1 MAKNR
6 IIPFG
11 YMMQDGKITTNS
23 KEVLAVVTIFQSY
36 LNGESLVNI
45 AQAMEVPYNEGMT
58 WNKNMVKRIIEN
70 EKYLGTDKYPQLID
84 EDTFRRANA
93 KRVSKAT
100 SLCVISDELQEVRN
114 LTFCKEC
121 GQRMF
126 RKGGNTRSEK
136 WDCCRKECYP
146 LDFRLTDQML
156 IGAILNVLNSVIA
169 NPNLLECSTESS
181 TYSPSGDVI
190 RQQNEIRHMMDSAQL
205 DYDRTKSEIL
215 RLAQMQYDCC
225 PYSNKPQQTEFLKS
239 LLTDHEQLNSLDIG
253 LLKSCVSRIWVS
265 HFCTIE
271 IELINGTIIQNITER
286 SIANGNSIECNGD
299 TCEAKDSK

>member
-6 IIPFG
+6 KIPFG
-11 YMMQDGKITTNS
+11 YMMQNGEITTNP
-23 KEVLAVVTIFQSY
+23 KEVLAVVTIFHSY
-36 LNGESLVNI
+36 LNGESLVDI
-45 AQAMEVPYNEGMT
+45 AKAMDVPYNEGVA

-84 EDTFRRANA
+84 EEIFRRANA
-93 KRVSKAT
+93 TRVSKAT
-100 SLCVISDELQEVRN
+100 SLCVITDDLQEIRN
-114 LTFCKEC
+114 RTFCKEC

-146 LDFRLTDQML
+146 LDYRLTDQML

-169 NPNLLECSTESS
+169 NPSLLECNSESS
-181 TYSPSGDVI
+181 SYIPSGEVI
-190 RQQNEIRHMMDSAQL
+190 RQQNEIRHMMDSTQL

-225 PYSNKPQQTEFLKS
+225 TYSDKPQQTEFLKG
-239 LLTDHEQLNSLDIG
+239 LLVGHEQLNSLDIG

-271 IELINGTIIQNITER
+271 IELINGTIIHNITER
-286 SIANGNSIECNGD
+286 SVVNGNGIECNGD
-299 TCEAKDSK
+299 SCETADSE

>member
-6 IIPFG
+6 KFPFG
-11 YMMQDGKITTNS
+11 YMMQNGEITTNP
-23 KEVLAVVTIFQSY
+23 KEVLAVVTIFHSY
-36 LNGESLVNI
+36 LNGESLVDI
-45 AQAMEVPYNEGMT
+45 AKAMEVPYNEGVA

-84 EDTFRRANA
+84 EDTFHRANA
-93 KRVSKAT
+93 TRVAKAT
-100 SLCVISDELQEVRN
+100 SLCVISDELYQIRE

-146 LDFRLTDQML
+146 LDYRLTDQML

-169 NPNLLECSTESS
+169 NPSLLESNAESS
-181 TYSPSGDVI
+181 TYTPNSEVI
-190 RQQNEIRHMMDSAQL
+190 RQQNEIRHMMDAAQL

-225 PYSNKPQQTEFLKS
+225 TYSDN
-239 LLTDHEQLNSLDIG
+239 G
-253 LLKSCVSRIWVS
+253 LS
-265 HFCTIE
+265 T
-271 IELINGTIIQNITER
+271 
-286 SIANGNSIECNGD
+286 
-299 TCEAKDSK
+299 

>member
-6 IIPFG
+6 KFPFG
-11 YMMQDGKITTNS
+11 YMMQNGTIMTNP
-23 KEVLAVVTIFQSY
+23 KEVLAVVTIFRSY
-36 LNGESLVNI
+36 LNGDSLTTI
-45 AQAMEVPYNEGMT
+45 AQSMEVPYNEGTT

-84 EDTFRRANA
+84 EDTFHRANVT
-93 KRVSKAT
+93 RISKAT
-100 SLCVISDELQEVRN
+100 SLCVITDDLQEIRN
-114 LTFCKEC
+114 HTFCKEC
-121 GQRMF
+121 GNRMF

-146 LDFRLTDQML
+146 LDYRLTDQML

-169 NPNLLECSTESS
+169 NPSLLESSAESS
-181 TYSPSGDVI
+181 AYTPSGEVI
-190 RQQNEIRHMMDSAQL
+190 RQQNEIRHMMDAAQL

-225 PYSNKPQQTEFLKS
+225 TYSDKPQQTELLRS
-239 LLTDHEQLNSLDIG
+239 LLVGHEQLNSLDIG
-253 LLKSCVSRIWVS
+253 LLKSCVLRIWVS

-271 IELINGTIIQNITER
+271 IELINGTIIHNITER
-286 SIANGNSIECNGD
+286 STSHGNGIECND
-299 TCEAKDSK
+299 NSCENADSK

>member
-6 IIPFG
+6 KFPFG
-11 YMMQDGKITTNS
+11 YMMQNGEITTNP
-23 KEVLAVVTIFQSY
+23 KEVLAVVTIFRSY
-36 LNGESLVNI
+36 LNGESLVDI
-45 AQAMEVPYNEGMT
+45 AKAMEVPYNEGVA

-70 EKYLGTDKYPQLID
+70 ERYLGTDKYPQLID
-84 EDTFRRANA
+84 EDIFHRANA
-93 KRVSKAT
+93 TRVAKAT
-100 SLCVISDELQEVRN
+100 SLCVISDELYQIRE

-136 WDCCRKECYP
+136 WDCRRKECYP
-146 LDFRLTDQML
+146 LDYRLTDQML

-169 NPNLLECSTESS
+169 NPSLLESGSESS
-181 TYSPSGDVI
+181 TYAPSGEVI
-190 RQQNEIRHMMDSAQL
+190 RQQNEIRHMMDAAQL

-225 PYSNKPQQTEFLKS
+225 TYSDKPQQTELLRS
-239 LLTDHEQLNSLDIG
+239 LLVGHEQLNSLDIG
-253 LLKSCVSRIWVS
+253 LLKSCVSRILVS

-271 IELINGTIIQNITER
+271 IELINGTIIHNITER
-286 SIANGNSIECNGD
+286 SASHGNGIECNGD
-299 TCEAKDSK
+299 SCETADSK

>member
-6 IIPFG
+6 KFPFG
-11 YMMQDGKITTNS
+11 YMMQNGEITTNP
-23 KEVLAVVTIFQSY
+23 KEVLAVVTIFRSY
-36 LNGESLVNI
+36 LNGESLVDI
-45 AQAMEVPYNEGMT
+45 AKAMEVPYNEGVA

-84 EDTFRRANA
+84 EDTFHRANA
-93 KRVSKAT
+93 TRISKAT
-100 SLCVISDELQEVRN
+100 SLCVITDDLQEIRN
-114 LTFCKEC
+114 HTFCKEC
-121 GQRMF
+121 GNRMF

-146 LDFRLTDQML
+146 LDYRLTDQML

-169 NPNLLECSTESS
+169 NPSLLECSSESS
-181 TYSPSGDVI
+181 TYVPNGEVI
-190 RQQNEIRHMMDSAQL
+190 RQQNEIRHMMDAAQL
-205 DYDRTKSEIL
+205 DYERTKSEIL

-225 PYSNKPQQTEFLKS
+225 TYSEKPQQTEFLRS
-239 LLTDHEQLNSLDIG
+239 LLVGHEQLNSLDIG

-271 IELINGTIIQNITER
+271 IELVNGTIIHNITER
-286 SIANGNSIECNGD
+286 SASHVNGNECNSD
-299 TCEAKDSK
+299 SCETADSK

>member
-6 IIPFG
+6 KIPFG
-11 YMMQDGKITTNS
+11 YMMQDGKITTNP

-36 LNGESLVNI
+36 LNGESLTEI
-45 AQAMEVPYNEGMT
+45 ARAMVVPYNEGMA

-93 KRVSKAT
+93 TRVAKAT

-114 LTFCKEC
+114 LTYCKEC

-169 NPNLLECSTESS
+169 NLSLLECSAETSI
-181 TYSPSGDVI
+181 YSPTGDVI

-205 DYDRTKSEIL
+205 DYERTKSEIL

-225 PYSNKPQQTEFLKS
+225 TYNEKPQQTEFLKG
-239 LLTDHEQLNSLDIG
+239 LLISREQLNSLDID
-253 LLKSCVSRIWVS
+253 LLKSSVSRIWVS

-271 IELINGTIIQNITER
+271 IELVNGTIIKNITER

-299 TCEAKDSK
+299 SCEVTNSE

>member
-6 IIPFG
+6 TIPFG
-11 YMMQDGKITTNS
+11 YMMRNGEITTNP
-23 KEVLAVVTIFQSY
+23 KEILAVVSIFRRYIS
-36 LNGESLVNI
+36 GESLTTI
-45 AQAMEVPYNEGMT
+45 AQSMDVPYNEGLT
-58 WNKNMVKRIIEN
+58 WNKHMVKRIIEN

-93 KRVSKAT
+93 KRVARAT
-100 SLCVISDELQEVRN
+100 SLCVISDDLQEIRN
-114 LTFCKEC
+114 RTFCKEC

-126 RKGGNTRSEK
+126 RRGGNTRSEK

-146 LDFRLTDQML
+146 LDYRLTDQML
-156 IGAILNVLNSVIA
+156 IGAVLNVLNAAIA
-169 NPNLLECSTESS
+169 NPSLLECSSESN
-181 TYSPSGDVI
+181 TYAPNGEVI
-190 RQQNEIRHMMDSAQL
+190 RQQNEIRHMMDLAQI

-225 PYSNKPQQTEFLKS
+225 TYSEKPQQTELLKS
-239 LLTDHEQLNSLDIG
+239 LLVGHEQLNSLDIG

-271 IELINGTIIQNITER
+271 IELINGTIIHNITER
-286 SIANGNSIECNGD
+286 STSHGIECNSD
-299 TCEAKDSK
+299 SCEATDSE

>member
-23 KEVLAVVTIFQSY
+23 KEVLAVLTIFKRY
-36 LNGESLVNI
+36 LSGESLENI
-45 AQAMEVPYNEGMT
+45 AHMMDVPYNEGVR

-84 EDTFRRANA
+84 EDTFRRANV

-100 SLCVISDELQEVRN
+100 SLCVISDELQEIRN

-169 NPNLLECSTESS
+169 NPSLLKCSTESS
-181 TYSPSGDVI
+181 TYSPSGEVI
-190 RQQNEIRHMMDSAQL
+190 RQQNEIRHMMDAAQL
-205 DYDRTKSEIL
+205 DYERTKSEIL

-225 PYSNKPQQTEFLKS
+225 TYSDKPQQTEFLKA
-239 LLTDHEQLNSLDIG
+239 LLTNHEQLNSLDIG

-271 IELINGTIIQNITER
+271 IELINGTILHNITER
-286 SIANGNSIECNGD
+286 SIVNGNSIECNGD
-299 TCEAKDSK
+299 TCEATDSE

>member
-6 IIPFG
+6 KFPFG
-11 YMMQDGKITTNS
+11 YMMQNGEITTNP
-23 KEVLAVVTIFQSY
+23 KEVLAVVTIFRRYIS
-36 LNGESLVNI
+36 GESLTTI
-45 AQAMEVPYNEGMT
+45 AQSMDIPYNEGIV

-84 EDTFRRANA
+84 EDTFHSANA
-93 KRVSKAT
+93 KRVAKAT
-100 SLCVISDELQEVRN
+100 SLCVISDDLQEIRN
-114 LTFCKEC
+114 RTFCKEC

-146 LDFRLTDQML
+146 LEYRLTDQML

-169 NPNLLECSTESS
+169 NPNLLECSSESS
-181 TYSPSGDVI
+181 TYTPSGEII
-190 RQQNEIRHMMDSAQL
+190 RQQNEIRHMMDSAQI

-225 PYSNKPQQTEFLKS
+225 TYSEKPQQTELLKS
-239 LLTDHEQLNSLDIG
+239 LLVGHEQLNSLDIG

-271 IELINGTIIQNITER
+271 IELINSTIIHNITER
-286 SIANGNSIECNGD
+286 SIANGNGIECNS
-299 TCEAKDSK
+299 DSCKAADSE

>member
-6 IIPFG
+6 KFPFG
-11 YMMQDGKITTNS
+11 YMMQNGEITTNP
-23 KEVLAVVTIFQSY
+23 KEVLAVVTIFRSY
-36 LNGESLVNI
+36 LSGESLVEI
-45 AQAMEVPYNEGMT
+45 AKAMDVPYNEGVA

-84 EDTFRRANA
+84 EDTFHRANA
-93 KRVSKAT
+93 TRISKAT
-100 SLCVISDELQEVRN
+100 SLCVITDDLQEIRN
-114 LTFCKEC
+114 RTFCKEC
-121 GQRMF
+121 GNRMF

-146 LDFRLTDQML
+146 LDYRLTDQML

-169 NPNLLECSTESS
+169 NPSLLESSAESS
-181 TYSPSGDVI
+181 AYTPSGEVI
-190 RQQNEIRHMMDSAQL
+190 RQQNEIRHMMDAAQL

-225 PYSNKPQQTEFLKS
+225 TYSEKPQQTEFLKG
-239 LLTDHEQLNSLDIG
+239 LLVGHEQLNSLDVG
-253 LLKSCVSRIWVS
+253 LLRSCVSRIWVS

-271 IELINGTIIQNITER
+271 IELINGTIIHNITER
-286 SIANGNSIECNGD
+286 SIVNGNGNECNSD
-299 TCEAKDSK
+299 SCETADRE

>member
-6 IIPFG
+6 KFPFG
-11 YMMQDGKITTNS
+11 YMMQNGEITTNP
-23 KEVLAVVTIFQSY
+23 KEVLAVVTIFRSY
-36 LNGESLVNI
+36 LNGESLADI
-45 AQAMEVPYNEGMT
+45 AKAMEIPYNEGVA

-84 EDTFRRANA
+84 EDTFRRANT
-93 KRVSKAT
+93 KKEKKALL
-100 SLCVISDELQEVRN
+100 LCVISEELQQVRN

-121 GQRMF
+121 GHRLF

-146 LDFRLTDQML
+146 LDYRLTDQML

-169 NPNLLECSTESS
+169 NPNLLESSSESS
-181 TYSPSGDVI
+181 TYAPSGEVI
-190 RQQNEIRHMMDSAQL
+190 RQQNEIRHMMDAAQL

-225 PYSNKPQQTEFLKS
+225 TYSEKPQQTEFLKG
-239 LLTDHEQLNSLDIG
+239 LLVGHEQLNSLNIG

-271 IELINGTIIQNITER
+271 VELINGTIIHNITER
-286 SIANGNSIECNGD
+286 SASHGNGIECNGD
-299 TCEAKDSK
+299 SCETADSE

>member
-6 IIPFG
+6 KFPFG
-11 YMMQDGKITTNS
+11 YMMENGEITTNP
-23 KEVLAVVTIFQSY
+23 KEVLAVVTIFRSY
-36 LNGESLVNI
+36 LNGESLVDI
-45 AQAMEVPYNEGMT
+45 AKAMEVPYNEGVA

-84 EDTFRRANA
+84 EDTFHRVNA
-93 KRVSKAT
+93 ERISKAR
-100 SLCVISDELQEVRN
+100 SLCVITDDLQEIRN
-114 LTFCKEC
+114 RTFCKEC
-121 GQRMF
+121 GHRLF

-136 WDCCRKECYP
+136 WDCRNQRCYP
-146 LDFRLTDQML
+146 LDYRLTDQML

-169 NPNLLECSTESS
+169 NPSLLECSAESS
-181 TYSPSGDVI
+181 VYTPSGEVI
-190 RQQNEIRHMMDSAQL
+190 RQQNEIRHMMDSTQL

-225 PYSNKPQQTEFLKS
+225 TYSEKPQQTELLRS
-239 LLTDHEQLNSLDIG
+239 LLVGHEQLNSLDIG

-271 IELINGTIIQNITER
+271 IELINGTIIHNITER
-286 SIANGNSIECNGD
+286 STSHGNCNECNSD
-299 TCEAKDSK
+299 SCETADSK

>member
-6 IIPFG
+6 KIPFG
-11 YMMQDGKITTNS
+11 YMMKDGKITTNS
-23 KEVLAVVTIFQSY
+23 KEVPAVLTIFQSY
-36 LNGESLVNI
+36 LNGESFVNI
-45 AQAMEVPYNEGMT
+45 AHAMEVPYNDGVI

-93 KRVSKAT
+93 TRVAKAT
-100 SLCVISDELQEVRN
+100 SLCVISDELQEIRN
-114 LTFCKEC
+114 LTYCKEC
-121 GQRMF
+121 EQRMF

-136 WDCCRKECYP
+136 WDCRNQRCYP
-146 LDFRLTDQML
+146 LDYRLTDQML
-156 IGAILNVLNSVIA
+156 VGAILNVLNSAIA
-169 NPNLLECSTESS
+169 NPSLFECSAESS
-181 TYSPSGDVI
+181 TYAPSGEVI
-190 RQQNEIRHMMDSAQL
+190 RQQNEIRHMMDAAQL

-225 PYSNKPQQTEFLKS
+225 TYSERPQQTEFLKT

-271 IELINGTIIQNITER
+271 IELINGTILHNITER
-286 SIANGNSIECNGD
+286 SIVNGNSIECNGD
-299 TCEAKDSK
+299 TCETADSE

>member
-6 IIPFG
+6 KIPFG
-11 YMMQDGKITTNS
+11 YMMKNGEVTTNP
-23 KEVLAVVTIFQSY
+23 KEVLALLTIFQSY
-36 LNGESLVNI
+36 LNGESLVDI
-45 AQAMEVPYNEGMT
+45 AKAMDVPYNEGVA

-93 KRVSKAT
+93 TRVAKAT
-100 SLCVISDELQEVRN
+100 SLCVITDDLQEIRN
-114 LTFCKEC
+114 RTFCKEC
-121 GQRMF
+121 GNRMF

-146 LDFRLTDQML
+146 LDYRLTDQML

-169 NPNLLECSTESS
+169 NPILLECNSESS
-181 TYSPSGDVI
+181 AYTPSGEVI
-190 RQQNEIRHMMDSAQL
+190 RQQNEIRHMMDSTQL

-215 RLAQMQYDCC
+215 RLVQMQYDCC
-225 PYSNKPQQTEFLKS
+225 TYSDKPQQTELLKN
-239 LLTDHEQLNSLDIG
+239 LLVGHEQLNNLDIG

-271 IELINGTIIQNITER
+271 VELINGTIIHNITER
-286 SIANGNSIECNGD
+286 SASHGNGNECNSD
-299 TCEAKDSK
+299 SCEAADSK

>member
-6 IIPFG
+6 KIPFG
-11 YMMQDGKITTNS
+11 YMMKDGKITTNP
-23 KEVLAVVTIFQSY
+23 KEVLAVVTIFREY
-36 LNGESLVNI
+36 LNGKSLSEI
-45 AQAMEVPYNEGMT
+45 ANFMDVPYT
-58 WNKNMVKRIIEN
+58 ADAKWNKHMVKRIIEN

-93 KRVSKAT
+93 TRVAKAT

-114 LTFCKEC
+114 LTCCKEC

-146 LDFRLTDQML
+146 LDYRLTDQML

-169 NPNLLECSTESS
+169 NPSLLECSTESS

-190 RQQNEIRHMMDSAQL
+190 RQQNEIRHMMDAAQL
-205 DYDRTKSEIL
+205 DYERTKSEIL

-225 PYSNKPQQTEFLKS
+225 TYSEKPQQTELLRS
-239 LLTDHEQLNSLDIG
+239 LLVGHKQLNSLDIG
-253 LLKSCVSRIWVS
+253 LLRSCVSRIWVS

-271 IELINGTIIQNITER
+271 IELINGTIIHNITER
-286 SIANGNSIECNGD
+286 SIANGNGIKCNGD
-299 TCEAKDSK
+299 TCETTDSE

>member
-6 IIPFG
+6 KIPFG
-11 YMMQDGKITTNS
+11 YMMQNGTITTNP
-23 KEVLAVVTIFQSY
+23 KEVLAVVTIFRSY
-36 LNGESLVNI
+36 LNGDSLTTI
-45 AQAMEVPYNEGMT
+45 SQSMEVPYNEGVA

-70 EKYLGTDKYPQLID
+70 ENYLGTDKYPQLID

-93 KRVSKAT
+93 TRVAKAT
-100 SLCVISDELQEVRN
+100 SLSVITDDLQEIRN
-114 LTFCKEC
+114 RTFCKEC
-121 GQRMF
+121 GYRMF

-146 LDFRLTDQML
+146 LDYRLTDQML

-169 NPNLLECSTESS
+169 NPSLLESSTESS
-181 TYSPSGDVI
+181 AYTPSGEVI
-190 RQQNEIRHMMDSAQL
+190 RQQNEIRHMMDAAQL

-225 PYSNKPQQTEFLKS
+225 TYSEKPQQTELLRS
-239 LLTDHEQLNSLDIG
+239 LLVGHEQLNSLDIG

-271 IELINGTIIQNITER
+271 IELINGTIIHNITER
-286 SIANGNSIECNGD
+286 STSHGNGNECNGNS
-299 TCEAKDSK
+299 CETTDSK